1 MDVQLDALLT
11 IKGVLGA
18 IAVDRRGQV
27 LAHSALTRAD
37 AELVST
43 VASTIFVD
51 LAHSGEPGGSADLA
65 GFGPLAGPEGA
76 TPRSY
81 ATFELRKG
89 QIHLSA
95 GRELALILLTEPGF
109 DQAPVRDLLAGL
121 VADLERSLSAGPGPR
136 PDPPRAG

>member
-11 IKGVLGA
+11 IEGVLGA
-18 IAVDRRGQV
+18 IAVDRRGRV

-51 LAHSGEPGGSADLA
+51 LAHSG
-65 GFGPLAGPEGA
+65 GFGPLAGPEGT

-81 ATFELRKG
+81 ATFDLRQG

-95 GRELALILLTEPGF
+95 GRELALILLTEPGL

-121 VADLERSLSAGPGPR
+121 VADLERSLSAEPGR
-136 PDPPRAG
+136 RADPPRAG

>member
-1 MDVQLDALLT
+1 VDVQLDALLT

-51 LAHSGEPGGSADLA
+51 LAHSG
-65 GFGPLAGPEGA
+65 GFGSLAGPEGA

-81 ATFELRKG
+81 ATFELRQG

-95 GRELALILLTEPGF
+95 GRELALILLTEPGL

>member
-11 IKGVLGA
+11 IEGVLGA
-18 IAVDRRGQV
+18 IAVDRQGRV

-51 LAHSGEPGGSADLA
+51 FAHFGGL
-65 GFGPLAGPEGA
+65 GPRAGPEGV

-81 ATFELRKG
+81 ATFELRQG

-95 GRELALILLTEPGF
+95 GRALALILLTEPGL
-109 DQAPVRDLLAGL
+109 DQARIREQLAGL
-121 VADLERSLSAGPGPR
+121 VAALERSLAAEPGR
-136 PDPPRAG
+136 WVDPWRAG

>member
-11 IKGVLGA
+11 IEGVLGA
-18 IAVDRRGQV
+18 IAVDRQGRV

-51 LAHSGEPGGSADLA
+51 LPHFG
-65 GFGPLAGPEGA
+65 GFGSLAGPEGA

-81 ATFELRKG
+81 ATFELRQG

-95 GRELALILLTEPGF
+95 GRELALILLTEPGL
-109 DQAPVRDLLAGL
+109 DQAPVRELLTGL
-121 VADLERSLSAGPGPR
+121 IADLERLLAAEPGRR
-136 PDPPRAG
+136 PDPRRAG

>member
-11 IKGVLGA
+11 IEGVLGA
-18 IAVDRRGQV
+18 IAVDRQGRV

-51 LAHSGEPGGSADLA
+51 LTHAGEPPGSGTLG
-65 GFGPLAGPEGA
+65 GFGPLTGPEGA

-81 ATFELRKG
+81 ATFELRQG

-95 GRELALILLTEPGF
+95 GRELALILLTEPGL
-109 DQAPVRDLLAGL
+109 DQAPVRELLAGL
-121 VADLERSLSAGPGPR
+121 VADLERSLAAEPDRR
-136 PDPPRAG
+136 PDPRRAG

>member
-18 IAVDRRGQV
+18 IAVD
-27 LAHSALTRAD
+27 
-37 AELVST
+37 
-43 VASTIFVD
+43 
-51 LAHSGEPGGSADLA
+51 LAHSG
-65 GFGPLAGPEGA
+65 GFGSLAGPEGA
-76 TPRSY
+76 IPRSY
-81 ATFELRKG
+81 ATFELRQG

-95 GRELALILLTEPGF
+95 GRELALILLTEPGL